1 MSQPFKSDKSAKTEN
16 GALHPASEQQLETF
30 IDAIW
35 MERGLSENTLNAYR
49 ADLTGLAKWLSTQN
63 HQDLLY
69 ASRSQILEYL
79 TYRVNQ
85 GIKSRSTAR
94 LLSSIKRFYQY
105 CVREQLIKVD
115 PSDRIDA
122 PKLGRSLPKFLSEA
136 EVEALLDAPD
146 LKDPLGVRDRTML
159 ELLYATGLR
168 VSELVGL
175 RMEQINLRQG
185 VVRVQGKG
193 NKERL
198 VPLGEEAQSWL
209 ETYLQDARH
218 QITPAAASDYVFTT
232 RRKSA
237 MTRQA
242 FWYLIKRYANKVGI
256 KKHLTPHT
264 LRHCFATHLLNHG
277 ADLRVVQMLLGHS
290 DLSTTQIYT
299 HVARERLRSLHAA
312 HHPRG

>member
-1 MSQPFKSDKSAKTEN
+1 MSRSSKLAET
-16 GALHPASEQQLETF
+16 ALPPASQQQLETF

-49 ADLTGLAKWLSTQN
+49 ADLSGLGKWLYAQFQ
-63 HQDLLY
+63 QDLLQ

-79 TYRVNQ
+79 TLRVNQ

-94 LLSSIKRFYQY
+94 LLSSVKRFYQY
-105 CVREQLIKVD
+105 NVREQVIKVD

-122 PKLGRSLPKFLSEA
+122 PKLGRSLPKFLSEG
-136 EVEALLDAPD
+136 EVEALLEAPD

-168 VSELVGL
+168 VSELVAL
-175 RMEQINLRQG
+175 KMDQINLRQG

-209 ETYLQDARH
+209 EQYLGDARH

-232 RRKSA
+232 RRRSA

>member
-1 MSQPFKSDKSAKTEN
+1 MSQPANQLADAESSISA
-16 GALHPASEQQLETF
+16 ASQQQLESF
-30 IDAIW
+30 LDAIW

-49 ADLTGLAKWLSTQN
+49 TDLQGLAKWLYHQDQ
-63 HQDLLY
+63 QDLLP
-69 ASRSQILEYL
+69 ATRSQLLDYL
-79 TYRVNQ
+79 SHRVNQ
-85 GIKSRSTAR
+85 GTKSRSAAR

-105 CVREQLIKVD
+105 CVREQLIDQD
-115 PSDRIDA
+115 PSDRIEA
-122 PKLGRSLPKFLSEA
+122 PKIGRTLPKSLSEA

-168 VSELVGL
+168 VSELVTL

-185 VVRVQGKG
+185 VVRILGKG

-198 VPLGEEAQSWL
+198 VPLGEEALNWL
-209 ETYLQDARH
+209 DKYLAEVRH
-218 QITPAAASDYVFTT
+218 DITPASVSDYVFTT
-232 RRKSA
+232 RRHSA

-242 FWYLIKRYANKVGI
+242 FWYLIKRYAQKVGI

-299 HVARERLRSLHAA
+299 HVARERLRSLHAQ

>member
-1 MSQPFKSDKSAKTEN
+1 MSQLSRAEDAV
-16 GALHPASEQQLETF
+16 LHPASEQQLETF

-49 ADLTGLAKWLSTQN
+49 ADLSGLAKWLYAQY
-63 HQDLLY
+63 QLELLQV
-69 ASRSQILEYL
+69 SRSQILEYL
-79 TYRVNQ
+79 TCRVNQ

-105 CVREQLIKVD
+105 CVREQLIKTD

-122 PKLGRSLPKFLSEA
+122 PKLGRSLPKYLSEA
-136 EVEALLDAPD
+136 EVEALLDSPD

-168 VSELVGL
+168 VSELVAL
-175 RMEQINLRQG
+175 KIDQINLRQG

-209 ETYLQDARH
+209 EQYLSDARH

-232 RRKSA
+232 RRQSA

-242 FWYLIKRYANKVGI
+242 FWYLVKRYANKVGI

>member
-1 MSQPFKSDKSAKTEN
+1 MSQLSKQKETVVHA
-16 GALHPASEQQLETF
+16 ASEQQLEAF

-49 ADLTGLAKWLSTQN
+49 ADLFGFAKWLFAQSR
-63 HQDLLY
+63 QDLIH
-69 ASRSQILEYL
+69 ASRSQILDYL
-79 TYRVNQ
+79 TDRVSQ
-85 GIKSRSTAR
+85 GSKSRSTAR
-94 LLSSIKRFYQY
+94 LLSSIKRYYQY
-105 CVREQLIKVD
+105 CVREQFLKED

-146 LKDPLGVRDRTML
+146 LNDPLGVRDRTML

-168 VSELVGL
+168 VSELINL
-175 RMEQINLRQG
+175 TIDQINLRQG
-185 VVRVQGKG
+185 VVRVLGKG

-198 VPLGEEAQSWL
+198 VPLGEEALFWL
-209 ETYLQDARH
+209 DKYLNDARH
-218 QITPAAASDYVFTT
+218 QITPASASDYVFTT
-232 RRKSA
+232 RRHSA

-256 KKHLTPHT
+256 RKHLTPHT

-299 HVARERLRSLHAA
+299 HVARERLRSLHAE

>member
-1 MSQPFKSDKSAKTEN
+1 MSQPSRAEDA
-16 GALHPASEQQLETF
+16 ALHPASEQQLETF

-49 ADLTGLAKWLSTQN
+49 ADLSGLAKWLYTQY
-63 HQDLLY
+63 QLDLLQV
-69 ASRSQILEYL
+69 SRSQILEYL
-79 TYRVNQ
+79 TCRVNQ

-105 CVREQLIKVD
+105 CVREQLIRTD

-136 EVEALLDAPD
+136 EVEALLDSPD

-168 VSELVGL
+168 VSELVAL
-175 RMEQINLRQG
+175 KIDQINLRQG
-185 VVRVQGKG
+185 VVRVLGKG

-209 ETYLQDARH
+209 EQYLSDARH

-232 RRKSA
+232 RRQSA

-242 FWYLIKRYANKVGI
+242 FWYLVKRYANKVGI